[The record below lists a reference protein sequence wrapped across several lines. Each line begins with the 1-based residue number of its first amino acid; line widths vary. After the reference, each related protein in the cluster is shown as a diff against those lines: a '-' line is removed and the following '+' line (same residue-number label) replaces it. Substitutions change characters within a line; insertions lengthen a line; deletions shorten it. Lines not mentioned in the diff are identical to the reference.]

1 MPGSS
6 EARND
11 GPRHAAAWRGPRD
24 HLDVC
29 SVSDSYIRKGA
40 NWNDLPIPDKRGRA
54 VYRVEVEKPGR
65 DGAAVLRHV
74 FRVDESIPVFAEDA
88 DWLGAR
94 LRGS

>member
-1 MPGSS
+1 MKNSLSMLAQSLYKQKELQGKRRADLH
-6 EARND
+6 E
-11 GPRHAAAWRGPRD
+11 
-24 HLDVC
+24 LC
-29 SVSDSYIRKGA
+29 FRKGA

-74 FRVDESIPVFAEDA
+74 FRVDELIPVFAEDA

-94 LRGS
+94 LRGP